1 MGTILLCIDT
11 FSLDP
16 PSLRHHFVPLGR
28 LNYSTYKFTLKET
41 ARELKKYS
49 TGAAASRFDKFIK
62 KSNVPSLL

>member
-1 MGTILLCIDT
+1 MGTTLLCIDT

-41 ARELKKYS
+41 ARE
-49 TGAAASRFDKFIK
+49 
-62 KSNVPSLL
+62 KSIPLELQLLVSINS